1 MEVVTNRRAWT
12 VCVFCSVAV
21 LGAFLQLRGAL
32 IPSFAE
38 SFAVSEG
45 GLGLIASAAS
55 AGTLVSVF
63 AVGTAVSRIDVG
75 RMLVLAG
82 VAFVVLLVAIALAP
96 TYAVLLAGFGA
107 AGLAQGSLH
116 ALDRPLLSH
125 LYPDRRGRIY
135 NLQDMAWAV
144 GATLGP
150 LLATVALVVWSWR
163 LAFLVLACAFV
174 PVVVT
179 FRRLEVPTFETEEAL
194 APRELASLLRTRTV
208 GTMALLM
215 VLLSL
220 VEGGIFTW
228 LPYYVGESLP
238 RSVANLSLS
247 LYLAAYVP
255 GRYAFSRAAARFD
268 DLALVLASAALA
280 TAALVG
286 FLSTSGYVMLGAVAV
301 VGFLV
306 AGMFPTLL
314 AWATDDVPEYSGPVN
329 ALAFVASGIGFAV
342 FPAAM
347 GGVAERY
354 TIGAAMALLAVAM
367 AAFAVVAA
375 AVIVH
380 GR

>member
-1 MEVVTNRRAWT
+1 MANRRAWT
-12 VCVFCSVAV
+12 VCIFCSVGV

-32 IPSFAE
+32 IPSFGE
-38 SFAVSEG
+38 SFAVSEAR
-45 GLGLIASAAS
+45 LGLIASAAS
-55 AGTLVSVF
+55 AGSLVSVF
-63 AVGTAVSRIDVG
+63 AIGTAVSRIDVG
-75 RMLVLAG
+75 RTLVLAG
-82 VAFVVLLVAIALAP
+82 AALVVLLAAIALAP

-135 NLQDMAWAV
+135 NLQDMAWAI
-144 GATLGP
+144 GAALGP
-150 LLATVALVVWSWR
+150 LLATAALVVAGWR
-163 LAFLVLACAFV
+163 LAFVVLACAFV
-174 PVVVT
+174 PVVAL
-179 FRRLEVPTFETEEAL
+179 FWRLEVPSFAGEEPL
-194 APRELASLLRTRTV
+194 EPRELAGLLRTRTV

-220 VEGGIFTW
+220 VESGIFTW
-228 LPYYVGESLP
+228 LPYYAGETLP
-238 RSVANLSLS
+238 RGVANLSLS

-255 GRYAFSRAAARFD
+255 GRYAFSRAADRFD
-268 DLALVLASAALA
+268 NLELVLASAALA

-286 FLSTSGYVMLGAVAV
+286 FLSASGYAMLGAVAV

-314 AWATDDVPEYSGPVN
+314 AWATNDVPEYSGPVN
-329 ALAFVASGIGFAV
+329 ALAFVASGAGFAV

-347 GGVAERY
+347 GAVAGRY

-367 AAFAVVAA
+367 AVFALVA
-375 AVIVH
+375 AVIVLR

>member
-1 MEVVTNRRAWT
+1 MTNRRAWT
-12 VCVFCSVAV
+12 ASIFCSVGV

-32 IPSFAE
+32 IPSFAG

-45 GLGLIASAAS
+45 ELGLIASAAS
-55 AGTLVSVF
+55 AGTLVSVS
-63 AVGTAVSRIDVG
+63 AVGTAVGRIDVG
-75 RMLVLAG
+75 RALVLAG
-82 VAFVVLLVAIALAP
+82 VAFVALLVALAFAP

-150 LLATVALVVWSWR
+150 LLATAALVVANWR

-174 PVVVT
+174 PVVAA
-179 FRRLEVPTFETEEAL
+179 FRRLEAPGFETEEAL
-194 APRELASLLRTRTV
+194 APRELASLLRTPTV
-208 GTMALLM
+208 GTMAPLM
-215 VLLSL
+215 LLLSL

-238 RSVANLSLS
+238 RGVANLSLS

-255 GRYAFSRAAARFD
+255 GRYAFSRATDRVD
-268 DLALVLASAALA
+268 ELALVVATAALA

-286 FLSTSGYVMLGAVAV
+286 FLSTSGYAMLAAVAV

-314 AWATDDVPEYSGPVN
+314 AWATDHAPEYSGPVN
-329 ALAFVASGIGFAV
+329 ALAFIASGIGFAV
-342 FPAAM
+342 FPALM
-347 GGVAERY
+347 GGVAGRY
-354 TIGAAMALLAVAM
+354 TIEAAMALLAVAM
-367 AAFAVVAA
+367 AAFALVAA
-375 AVIVH
+375 AAVVR
-380 GR
+380 GS